1 MLGLGTS
8 LANWSSTGGA
18 LGEELAFVF
27 TVKTDNTGTSNDDQ
41 FSVPITVSSGS
52 ATGNYARPLCNID
65 WGDGTVIEDV
75 GQDSDL
81 SGTGGDRA
89 IARATHTY
97 SAGAGTYTIKISEGT
112 SWEGSAWDSA
122 DQPPLQKWAFNNGA
136 DCLKVLEITN
146 WGIWSSSYGAFQG
159 CTNLTCS
166 ATDAIDLGNV
176 KGRTTFTADMTFMFR
191 NCYLFNGA
199 IGNWDTSR
207 VTAAR
212 GTFWTASVFNADI
225 SGWDMSSVTGRMD
238 RFLFVAEAFNQNLG
252 SWDVRTAS
260 NLSQFMSTS
269 SSILSTANYD
279 ALLIGWAEYADEF
292 TYTGTPTFS
301 AEYTP
306 DSDASVAHA
315 ALIAGNW
322 AGITDDGCVGCP

>member
-1 MLGLGTS
+1 MLGLGNS
-8 LANWSSTGGA
+8 LGRSMGSSSPET
-18 LGEELAFVF
+18 AFVF
-27 TVKTDNTGTSNDDQ
+27 TVKTDNAGTSNDDQ

-52 ATGNYARPLCNID
+52 NTGNYARPLCNID

-81 SGTGGDRA
+81 SGSGGNRA

-122 DQPPLQKWAFNNGA
+122 DQPPLQRWAFNNGA
-136 DCLKVLEITN
+136 DCQKMLEIEN

-159 CTNLTCS
+159 CENLTCS

-176 KGRTTFTADMTFMFR
+176 KGRTTFTADMQFMFKECP
-191 NCYLFNGA
+191 NFNGA

-207 VTAAR
+207 VVGAR
-212 GTFWTASVFNADI
+212 GTFWSATSFNADI

-238 RFLFVAEAFNQNLG
+238 RFLYVAEAFNQNLG

-260 NLSQFMSTS
+260 NLSQFMATS

-279 ALLIGWAEYADEF
+279 ALLIGWAEYADDM

-301 AEYTP
+301 ATYTSGGAAETAR
-306 DSDASVAHA
+306 D
-315 ALIAGNW
+315 ALIAGDW
-322 AGITDDGCVGCP
+322 AGITDDGAA